1 MIRPVG
7 GGFLYTDEEFEVM
20 KSELLNLKEAGA
32 DGFVFGFLTEDNKV
46 DKEKKFGFSAI
57 SRWFTLYFSPGFR
70 QNTR

>member
-7 GGFLYTDEEFEVM
+7 GGFLYTDEEFEMM

-46 DKEKKFGFSAI
+46 DKEKFGFSTI
-57 SRWFTLYFSPGFR
+57 GRWFALYFSSGFR
-70 QNTR
+70 QNTG